1 MPRVFLLLACSLGL
15 AACGFTPF
23 MYRADVV
30 QGNLFDDATI
40 ALIQP
45 GMSRDE
51 VRRLLGSPVM
61 QDPFHPDQ
69 DTYLYRYE
77 SGQNQRTFSRNLV
90 IHYSADGRVVRVDN
104 PSLAVQ

>member
-1 MPRVFLLLACSLGL
+1 MPRIFVLLACSLGL

-30 QGNLFDDATI
+30 QGNLYDDATI
-40 ALIQP
+40 ALIRP
-45 GMSRDE
+45 GMSREE
-51 VRRLLGSPVM
+51 VHRLLGSPVM
-61 QDPFHPDQ
+61 QDPFHPEQ

-77 SGQNQRTFSRNLV
+77 SGKSQRTFARNLV
-90 IHYSADGRVVRVDN
+90 IHYGADGHVVRVDN

>member
-1 MPRVFLLLACSLGL
+1 MTRIFILLACSLGL

-30 QGNLFDDATI
+30 QGNLYDDATV
-40 ALIQP
+40 AMIQP
-45 GMSRDE
+45 GMLREE
-51 VRRLLGSPVM
+51 VHRLLGSPVM
-61 QDPFHPDQ
+61 QDPFHPEQ

-77 SGQNQRTFSRNLV
+77 SGKSQRTFVRNLV
-90 IHYSADGRVVRVDN
+90 IHYGADGHVVRVDN